1 MENHQRLETWRN
13 AAVSCGLQIVKAHA
27 SLQPRLDA
35 MAGVLW
41 VRFETCGD
49 RGQSTRIAIVAPGA
63 PDFIVVRIRPE
74 SITGPEE
81 EIEIGDEIFDRTFLI
96 QGPAGMVL
104 ALLHAETRHLLLS
117 LSTETRLEIRL
128 GELRAEEDSDEKLP
142 ALLPRL
148 LDAGRRFDQPPNVPR
163 RLAENV
169 RQDPEAG
176 VRFQSLR
183 VLIREHPGEPET
195 AEALHAACSDPS
207 PEIRLQAA
215 KELGPEAHDVLLK
228 IAESLVDD
236 ILCAEAVSALGSDL
250 PFEPAKTILDQV
262 LDLRHL
268 QTARACVEALGRS
281 GDAAAVAPLKRV
293 LASEKSELAAVA
305 IQALEAI
312 GSPAE
317 RLLILTLQRRE
328 ERDLRLAA
336 ANALGRLG
344 TAAAVLPLEE
354 VAQRS
359 WINRELRRAALQAI
373 ADIHSRLHGASP
385 GQLSLAG
392 AETGQ
397 LSLVT
402 DPTGQL
408 SLGGTEESPRS
419 SPEPDSTRKGP

>member
-1 MENHQRLETWRN
+1 LKRLQAWQD
-13 AAVSCGLQIVKAHA
+13 AAVSCGLQIMKAHD

-49 RGQSTRIAIVAPGA
+49 RGQSTRVAIVAPGA
-63 PDFIVVRIRPE
+63 PDFIVVRIRSE

-104 ALLHAETRHLLLS
+104 ALLSAETRRLLLA

-148 LDAGRRFDQPPNVPR
+148 LDAGRRFSPPPDVSR

-169 RQDPEAG
+169 RQDPESG
-176 VRFQSLR
+176 VRLQSLLC
-183 VLIREHPGEPET
+183 LIREHPGELET
-195 AEALHAACSDPS
+195 AEALRAACADPS

-215 KELGPEAHDVLLK
+215 KELGPEGRDVLLK

-236 ILCAEAVSALGSDL
+236 TLCAEAVAALSPDL
-250 PFEPAKTILDQV
+250 PFEPGKTILDRA
-262 LDLRHL
+262 LGSRHL
-268 QTARACVEALGRS
+268 QTAHACVEALGRN
-281 GDAAAVAPLKRV
+281 GGAAAVASLAKV
-293 LASEKSELAAVA
+293 LEREKGELATAAV
-305 IQALEAI
+305 QALEAL

-317 RLLILTLQRRE
+317 PPLIHALQRE
-328 ERDLRLAA
+328 EKDLRLAA
-336 ANALGRLG
+336 ANALSRVG

-359 WINRELRRAALQAI
+359 WLDRELRRTALHAI
-373 ADIHSRLHGASP
+373 AEIQSRLHGASP

-392 AETGQ
+392 AEAGQISLAQAGTGQ
-397 LSLVT
+397 LSLT
-402 DPTGQL
+402 ADPAGEL
-408 SLGGTEESPRS
+408 FFSSGKDEPEEA
-419 SPEPDSTRKGP
+419 